1 MTVVVANRGEVAV
14 RVVRA
19 AQELGRRTVALVTAD
34 ERDGLAARL
43 ASASALLPGEGAA
56 PYLDP
61 GLVTATAR
69 EHGGEGPVLLH
80 PGYGFLSERG
90 DLARACADAGLT
102 FVGPD
107 AGLLDLFGD
116 KGSAREA
123 AVAADVPVLPATAV
137 DPDEATLLAFAQE
150 QHPAGVMIKAA
161 GGGGGRGMRAV
172 PAGEDLPAAW
182 TRAASEAARTSGS
195 AALFAERHVARARHV
210 EIQVIGDGRDVM
222 ALGDR
227 DCTLQRRFQKAQY
240 LALPERAANHLV
252 RVLRLRE
259 GDACVLFN
267 GDGHDYPAR
276 LAAIGKRE
284 VRVEVLA
291 REPVANESPLRIVLL
306 QGIARGEKMDLI
318 LQKATELG
326 VAAVVPVSGDRTE
339 VRLDAERA
347 GKRLAHWRSVL
358 ESACEQSGRARVP
371 ALGAPATLDAA
382 ARAIDGEGLRLV
394 LDPQGEHRLD
404 SLHSPAG
411 GKVWIAIGPE
421 GGWSPRDRTILQ
433 AAGFNGLRLG
443 PRVLRT
449 ETAGLAAIAA
459 LQARFGDL

>member
-1 MTVVVANRGEVAV
+1 MRLT
-14 RVVRA
+14 RVHVDA
-19 AQELGRRTVALVTAD
+19 PL
-34 ERDGLAARL
+34 
-43 ASASALLPGEGAA
+43 GEG
-56 PYLDP
+56 
-61 GLVTATAR
+61 LVVTLP
-69 EHGGEGPVLLH
+69 EH
-80 PGYGFLSERG
+80 
-90 DLARACADAGLT
+90 
-102 FVGPD
+102 
-107 AGLLDLFGD
+107 
-116 KGSAREA
+116 
-123 AVAADVPVLPATAV
+123 
-137 DPDEATLLAFAQE
+137 
-150 QHPAGVMIKAA
+150 A
-161 GGGGGRGMRAV
+161 GG
-172 PAGEDLPAAW
+172 
-182 TRAASEAARTSGS
+182 
-195 AALFAERHVARARHV
+195 
-210 EIQVIGDGRDVM
+210 
-222 ALGDR
+222 
-227 DCTLQRRFQKAQY
+227 
-240 LALPERAANHLV
+240 HLV

-259 GDACVLFN
+259 GDACALFN
-267 GDGHDYPAR
+267 GDGRDYDAR
-276 LAAIGKRE
+276 IRGIGKRGVE
-284 VRVEVLA
+284 VEVLSA
-291 REPVANESPLRIVLL
+291 TPVDNESPLAITLL

-411 GKVWIAIGPE
+411 GNVWIAIGPE